1 MSTESAGT
9 SSFDEDNGSS
19 ASPSAAD
26 KKMKAEEDDTEND
39 PDIDAVLA
47 EDDSSDEEIDTRD
60 GRGRGHKDILLSD
73 YLQSRSLR
81 ILLLNLIMNLEQM
94 CPYHHTHTFR
104 EQDRSQ
110 TS

>member
-47 EDDSSDEEIDTRD
+47 EEDSSDEEIDSRD
-60 GRGRGHKDILLSD
+60 GWVLKDILLSD
-73 YLQSRSLR
+73 YLQSRYL
-81 ILLLNLIMNLEQM
+81 
-94 CPYHHTHTFR
+94 
-104 EQDRSQ
+104 
-110 TS
+110 